1 MLCNTHSQTLTT
13 IPIPTSSLFVCLF
26 KLYAASPN
34 KMVAYLR
41 GTAAGDDNNQHK
53 TETIKMSVWIMY
65 RYLASEKKDV
75 DFIF

>member
-1 MLCNTHSQTLTT
+1 MQHPFPNPNYYSHPYL
-13 IPIPTSSLFVCLF
+13 IPFCLF